1 MSADKFCL
9 RWNDFESNVSSA
21 FRDLRKEEDFFDVT
35 LACEDSQ
42 MKAHKVILSA
52 CSPFFKTI
60 LRRNPHHHPLL
71 YLKGVRST
79 ELGNVLSFM
88 YQGEVNVAQESL
100 NTFLTVAEE
109 LQVKGLTQEGG
120 QQSSIKHKS
129 VSDNSSSKP
138 SKKPK
143 PNTTTALTSF
153 ENPSHDTDIQEE
165 VHIKPEP
172 ASTQQGLVEPHQSV
186 SEVYE
191 GQTAAVVYDDQ
202 GECGYENYGEDGALM
217 GSSVYDT
224 SIDKGKEIVLNKNS
238 LYFLEDSE

>member
-71 YLKGVRST
+71 YLKGVRSI

-100 NTFLTVAEE
+100 NTFLSVAEE

-120 QQSSIKHKS
+120 QQSSNKHKS
-129 VSDNSSSKP
+129 VSDHSSIKP
-138 SKKPK
+138 VKILK
-143 PNTTTALTSF
+143 PNTTTALTSL
-153 ENPSHDTDIQEE
+153 EKPSHDTDIQEE
-165 VHIKPEP
+165 VLIKPEP
-172 ASTQQGLVEPHQSV
+172 AVTQQVLVEPPQGV
-186 SEVYE
+186 SDGYAGEV
-191 GQTAAVVYDDQ
+191 AAVVYDDQ
-202 GECGYENYGEDGALM
+202 GECGYENFGEDGALM

-224 SIDKGKEIVLNKNS
+224 SIDKGKKIILNK
-238 LYFLEDSE
+238 LFVVLRGQ

>member
-1 MSADKFCL
+1 MSTDKFCL

-60 LRRNPHHHPLL
+60 LRRNPHQHPLL
-71 YLKGVRST
+71 YLKGVRSI

-100 NTFLTVAEE
+100 NTFLSVAEE

-120 QQSSIKHKS
+120 QQSSVKHKS
-129 VSDNSSSKP
+129 LSDHSSSKP
-138 SKKPK
+138 FKKHK
-143 PNTTTALTSF
+143 PTSTALTSF

-172 ASTQQGLVEPHQSV
+172 AITQQVLVEPHQGV
-186 SEVYE
+186 SDGYE
-191 GQTAAVVYDDQ
+191 GGAAAVAYHGQ

-224 SIDKGKEIVLNKNS
+224 SIDKGKKSFLANS
-238 LYFLEDSE
+238 LYFLELKE